1 MRQLIFFR
9 VVIRFSQK
17 TTQSK
22 TYKVVTTSRERGG
35 RGWEALRGLEDFFC
49 AASAAEH
56 LSERSEL
63 CEAADNRRAQKKSP
77 PAAPP
82 PIPFPLSHGVH
93 PTKAIVHPT
102 KKQPSFRRTH
112 DKSKTVFRFFTKKTS
127 PICETPPSSSPEDPI
142 SASGYADSS
151 E

>member
-1 MRQLIFFR
+1 MKGLCKGRQEEVWLGLAGVLRLGISSALADYQPR
-9 VVIRFSQK
+9 RI
-17 TTQSK
+17 T
-22 TYKVVTTSRERGG
+22 RGAQTD
-35 RGWEALRGLEDFFC
+35 ALRLK
-49 AASAAEH
+49 
-56 LSERSEL
+56 
-63 CEAADNRRAQKKSP
+63 RRRRNP
-77 PAAPP
+77 PILARP

>member
-22 TYKVVTTSRERGG
+22 TYKVVTT
-35 RGWEALRGLEDFFC
+35 
-49 AASAAEH
+49 
-56 LSERSEL
+56 
-63 CEAADNRRAQKKSP
+63 
-77 PAAPP
+77 
-82 PIPFPLSHGVH
+82 IPFPLSHGVH